1 MKGYSRHNS
10 LLIGRKNQVKFE
22 HDRVSRQP
30 NSMILVSF
38 SIAEDALF
46 NNDVK
51 NYDTF
56 RSQGIENPPSRF
68 FGTPVIIV

>member
-1 MKGYSRHNS
+1 MRGYSQHNS
-10 LLIGRKNQVKFE
+10 LLIGLKNQVKFE

-38 SIAEDALF
+38 SIAEDALL

-51 NYDTF
+51 TMTLLDRRVLKIRYPAF
-56 RSQGIENPPSRF
+56 LGHPL
-68 FGTPVIIV
+68 